1 MSEETTPAEET
12 KVETTEEPKA
22 EEAKGEEPA
31 EEEDKVKEE
40 ESTATFEPVVSI
52 VVLLCWAAEAW
63 LRFMRLDF
71 LSSMMA
77 TRGH

>member
-52 VVLLCWAAEAW
+52 VVLLCVG
-63 LRFMRLDF
+63 RRRLGLDLCGLIF
-71 LSSMMA
+71 
-77 TRGH
+77 